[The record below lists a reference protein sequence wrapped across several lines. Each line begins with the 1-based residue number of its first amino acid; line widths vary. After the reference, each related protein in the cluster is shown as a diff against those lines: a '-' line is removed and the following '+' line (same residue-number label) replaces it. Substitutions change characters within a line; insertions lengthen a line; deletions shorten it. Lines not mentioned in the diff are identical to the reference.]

1 MTDALL
7 ATKLHIPLTWLTLV
21 HRQRLMEQL
30 IDDLH
35 RKLTLISAP
44 AGFGKTTLAEICIA
58 NCGMATAWLSLD
70 KDDNQTERF
79 LSYLVAALHSI
90 DPAIGSDAEK
100 LLAAAGQA
108 SPDAILTSL
117 INNLE
122 TNNSVEIALVLDDYQ
137 LISNQAVPKD
147 VSFLLEHCAQSF
159 CKGFLTRCES
169 MNTVFLQN
177 ALKDW

>member
-1 MTDALL
+1 
-7 ATKLHIPLTWLTLV
+7 
-21 HRQRLMEQL
+21 
-30 IDDLH
+30 
-35 RKLTLISAP
+35 
-44 AGFGKTTLAEICIA
+44 
-58 NCGMATAWLSLD
+58 MATAWLSLD

-117 INNLE
+117 INDLE

-137 LISNQAVPKD
+137 FISNQAVHKA
-147 VSFLLEHCAQSF
+147 VSFLLGHCAQGF
-159 CKGFLTRCES
+159 CKGF
-169 MNTVFLQN
+169 
-177 ALKDW
+177 